1 MTLHLTLERLPSP
14 IGAMLLL
21 CDERQRLRSLDWED
35 HEARLKNLLRRQYGD
50 EVVIAQTRVRSPAHL
65 ALESYFA
72 GELTAIDAIKVETG
86 GTEFQKKVW
95 KALRA
100 IPAGATQSYAQLAAR
115 IGHKAAVR
123 ATGAA
128 NGANPISIVVPC
140 HRLIG
145 SDGTLVQYS
154 GGLER
159 ERWLLRHEGVAG
171 ALSP

>member
-1 MTLHLTLERLPSP
+1 MTLLLTLERLPSP
-14 IGAMLLL
+14 IGTMLLL

-35 HEARLKNLLRRQYGD
+35 HEARLQSLLRRQYGN
-50 EVVIAQTRVRSPAHL
+50 EVAIEETRVRSPARL

-72 GELTAIDAIKVETG
+72 GELRALDAIKVETG

-100 IPAGATQSYAQLAAR
+100 IPAGATQSYAQLAAG
-115 IGHKAAVR
+115 IGHQAAIR

-145 SDGTLVQYS
+145 SDGTLVKYG

-159 ERWLLRHEGVAG
+159 KRWLLRHEGVPG
-171 ALSP
+171 L

>member
-1 MTLHLTLERLPSP
+1 MTLPLTLERLPSP
-14 IGAMLLL
+14 IGVMLLL
-21 CDERQRLRSLDWED
+21 SDDKQRLRALDWQD
-35 HEARLKNLLRRQYGD
+35 HEARLQILLRRQYGD
-50 EVVIAQTRVRSPAHL
+50 EVAIKQTRLRSPARA

-72 GELTAIDAIKVETG
+72 GELKAIDAIKAETG
-86 GTEFQKKVW
+86 GTDFQKKVW

-115 IGHKAAVR
+115 IGHQAAIR

-145 SDGTLVQYS
+145 SDGTLVKYG

-159 ERWLLRHEGVAG
+159 KRWLLRHEGVG
-171 ALSP
+171 GL